1 MKNKNITQ
9 KQKELIKLL
18 ASKSMDINTLVYNML
33 TECTGKHMCDSG
45 GEDNRHWQ
53 KNQKRSMED
62 FINDD
67 IETIER
73 DGDWYYRTVSLFH
86 YLTDGLELDSICQ
99 EFNNIN
105 KNPDKWDSDL
115 VGVCYKAFKHLRYYY
130 GVNID
135 TPTFNSYNWD
145 SDLSQD
151 IQYQFLYID
160 NACYVLIQIHNGADV
175 RGGYTSAKLFKC
187 KYDQTINIDMMT
199 KMDQDELEELY
210 KDNPFKHYL
219 NSI

>member
-1 MKNKNITQ
+1 MKTKNITE
-9 KQKELIKLL
+9 KQKEIIKKLESL
-18 ASKSMDINTLVYNML
+18 SMDINTLVYNML
-33 TECTGKHMCDSG
+33 TESTGTHMCDSG

-62 FINDD
+62 FINDE
-67 IETIER
+67 IETIEK
-73 DGDWYYRTVSLFH
+73 DDDYYYRTISLFH

-115 VGVCYKAFKHLRYYY
+115 WGVCYKAYKHLRYYY
-130 GVNID
+130 GVNTD
-135 TPTFNSYNWD
+135 TEIYNSFNWD

-151 IQYQFLYID
+151 IQYQFLSID
-160 NACYVLIQIHNGADV
+160 SNCYVLIQIHNGADV

-187 KYDQTINIDMMT
+187 KYDQTINIDIT
-199 KMDQDELEELY
+199 DKMYEDELEELY
-210 KDNPFKHYL
+210 RDDIA
-219 NSI
+219 S